1 MYFILPY
8 ISSYRMNLHSYL
20 FPNIFFKQ
28 KNKITFFYEFHFKM
42 IVSSDKIFIRTYF
55 LPIFSSSK
63 IKIEFP
69 HKFYTC
75 QFFEMVYFTPRNNSI
90 LVSRVHNEQKKLH
103 IYIYIL
109 RSINESNFLTAS
121 FGSGSWRRRR
131 RMSSRRTDVTPF
143 LSPLRR
149 VSG

>member
-69 HKFYTC
+69 HEFYTC

-103 IYIYIL
+103 IYIYIAF
-109 RSINESNFLTAS
+109 N
-121 FGSGSWRRRR
+121 
-131 RMSSRRTDVTPF
+131 
-143 LSPLRR
+143 
-149 VSG
+149 